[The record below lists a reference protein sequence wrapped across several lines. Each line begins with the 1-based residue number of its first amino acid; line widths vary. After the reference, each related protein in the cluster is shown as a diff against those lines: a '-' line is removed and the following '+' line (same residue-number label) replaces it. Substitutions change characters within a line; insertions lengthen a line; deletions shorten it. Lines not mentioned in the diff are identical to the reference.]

1 MISFKIVTTKG
12 VTAMRRLLILYIF
25 IIPTVLF
32 GQKDTVQLFEPSL
45 IKADID
51 TLISKMKDFHPTFF
65 NYYQENNIESRIDS
79 IRKTVNTPMSSLDL
93 FRIMQPIISIDGH
106 TTLMYTGEI
115 YPKMDNPFF
124 PFRIVIYH
132 NLMYVKEDLSE
143 NKTITKGSI
152 IETINGIPVDTIITN
167 LIRYLPGEKE
177 SYKTKSLETD
187 FHIYYRLVYGS
198 FSEFSVIIKKTE
210 YKVKGAKWNDF
221 QEPPKPKF
229 ELRFYD
235 DDIAY
240 IYKRSFK
247 PPRDF
252 INFMDSAFKA
262 IDEKQIKYLVIDNL
276 RGGGLTDLADSLM
289 SYFAANPY
297 CMFVKKVTRISPLT
311 KDFVESKKSEGYIKD
326 GYFVQEFLPHLPRP
340 NRFTG
345 TTYILTGPLSYSTGT
360 CFPAAAK
367 CYHNAIIVGEETGQP
382 LLSNGDLNRF
392 VLPNTKL
399 NCFTSLSR
407 IYMPCNND
415 DTMNGLIPDYIV
427 TPSLEDLLNDK
438 DYALEY
444 ALSLIRENKTK

>member
-1 MISFKIVTTKG
+1 MINFKTIAIRG
-12 VTAMRRLLILYIF
+12 VKAMRKLFMLYIL
-25 IIPTVLF
+25 ITPTVLF
-32 GQKDTVQLFEPSL
+32 AQKDTVQLFEPSL

-51 TLISKMKDFHPTFF
+51 TLISKMKDIHPTFL
-65 NYYQENNIESRIDS
+65 NYYQENNVQRKIDS
-79 IRKTVNTPMSSLDL
+79 IKKTINIPMSSLDL
-93 FRIMQPIISIDGH
+93 FRMMQPVISIDGH

-115 YPKMDNPFF
+115 YPKIDNPFL

-132 NLMYVKEDLSE
+132 NLMYVKENLSE
-143 NKTITKGSI
+143 NKTIPKGST
-152 IETINGIPVDTIITN
+152 IETINGIPVNTIIEN

-177 SYKTKSLETD
+177 SYKTKSLEKE
-187 FHIYYRLVYGS
+187 FHIYYGLVYGS
-198 FSEFSVIIKKTE
+198 FSEFNVTINKTE

-221 QEPPKPKF
+221 QEPSKPKF
-229 ELRFYD
+229 DLHFY

-240 IYKRSFK
+240 IYKSSFK

-252 INFMDSAFKA
+252 ISFMDSAFKV
-262 IDEKQIKYLVIDNL
+262 ISEKQTKYLIIDNL

-297 CMFVKKVTRISPLT
+297 CMFVKRMTKISPLT
-311 KDFVESKKSEGYIKD
+311 KDFIESKKSEGYIKD

-367 CYHNAIIVGEETGQP
+367 CYHNAIVVGEETGQP

-407 IYMPCNND
+407 IYMPCNNNN
-415 DTMNGLIPDYIV
+415 TMNGLIPDYTV

-444 ALSLIRENKTK
+444 VLKLIRENKTKR